1 MRTII
6 LTLVLLLLA
15 LPAYAYTPHAGDRAA
30 DIYGRDV
37 ISDSV
42 VHLEDYAGQWV
53 FIDFWASWCGPCIGE
68 LPNMIDKT
76 KPWLKSGDLA
86 VFSVSLDAWT
96 TVDDLHDVIRK
107 HRIRYPVIF
116 DGNGWQTVQAAEW
129 DIHSIPATFLVNPDG
144 VIAATN
150 LRGEKLGPALEF
162 FLGGD
167 TPYQPLGLRTS
178 HTQNDDGTVEVRVE
192 LSSPTHEPLKLKV
205 DYWHTRYIYAE
216 DDPEHENRPVDA
228 EYIDYEETD
237 IETLVDFAEFADA
250 VYEFTVPAADDV
262 ARTSWS
268 IGVMVPGTEYIG
280 AEDDPGIWIN
290 DRGRLSW

>member
-15 LPAYAYTPHAGDRAA
+15 LPAYAYTPHAGYRAA

-178 HTQNDDGTVEVRVE
+178 HTQNDDGTVEVTVAIPSAQVWTIIYKE
-192 LSSPTHEPLKLKV
+192 L
-205 DYWHTRYIYAE
+205 R
-216 DDPEHENRPVDA
+216 
-228 EYIDYEETD
+228 
-237 IETLVDFAEFADA
+237 IEL
-250 VYEFTVPAADDV
+250 
-262 ARTSWS
+262 RKS
-268 IGVMVPGTEYIG
+268 
-280 AEDDPGIWIN
+280 
-290 DRGRLSW
+290 